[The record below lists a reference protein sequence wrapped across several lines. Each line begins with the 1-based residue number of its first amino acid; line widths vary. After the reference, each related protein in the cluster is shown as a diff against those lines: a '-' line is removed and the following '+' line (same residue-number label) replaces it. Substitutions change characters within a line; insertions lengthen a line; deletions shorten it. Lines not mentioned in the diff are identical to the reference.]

1 MRRNHPAYALFA
13 SQGKN
18 VKFIFVTYL
27 IFPGI
32 YKVID
37 VFRIIQ
43 VIERI
48 AILETDPG
56 NEDSIF
62 SIYKYT
68 ELLNAGVV
76 WNVTLVFFVL
86 P

>member
-1 MRRNHPAYALFA
+1 MDLMRGNNPAYTLFA
-13 SQGKN
+13 SQGEN
-18 VKFIFVTYL
+18 VKFIFFPYL

-48 AILETDPG
+48 AILETNPG
-56 NEDSIF
+56 SGGQ
-62 SIYKYT
+62 Y
-68 ELLNAGVV
+68 
-76 WNVTLVFFVL
+76 FFHL
-86 P
+86 